1 MKETAINL
9 RQLRYFTKVVE
20 ARNITRAS
28 EQLNVAQPA
37 LGLKIRQLEDMFG
50 VPLLHRH
57 SRGVDPTPA
66 GELLYTRAHTIFGM
80 LEQTRAD
87 VQKLGQ
93 QSLRHLV
100 LGLTP
105 SLVLL
110 VGAEAVIAAR
120 KQLDKIALSLRED
133 PSFVLADAVENKEVD
148 VAFVYS
154 VAARPSLQVTPILR
168 EELLF
173 VTRPDQA
180 APAESIT
187 LEQALEW
194 PIAHGGKRD
203 AGRCTV
209 AAAASKHGISFDVAY
224 EMQSIAGIREM
235 VLRGIAATI
244 LPYGSV
250 ARELASGE
258 LVGRRISDTALT
270 QTLSIIRRAH
280 DPDGD
285 PLGDTGLRAYLH
297 QLGDMIAE
305 RQGPL
310 ARRINASP

>member
-1 MKETAINL
+1 MKETSINL

-37 LGLKIRQLEDMFG
+37 LGLKIRQLEDMLG

-66 GELLYTRAHTIFGM
+66 GELLYTRAHTIFSM
-80 LEQTRAD
+80 LEQTRSD
-87 VQKLGQ
+87 VQKLGEKA
-93 QSLRHLV
+93 LRHLV

-105 SLVLL
+105 SLVML
-110 VGAEAVIAAR
+110 VGAEAVLTAR
-120 KQLDKIALSLRED
+120 KQLYKIALSLRED

-148 VAFVYS
+148 VAFAYS
-154 VAARPSLQVTPILR
+154 VAARPSLQVTPILS

-173 VTRPDQA
+173 ITRADQA
-180 APAESIT
+180 LATESVT
-187 LEQALEW
+187 LEQALAR

-209 AAAASKHGISFDVAY
+209 ASAANKHCISFDVAY

-235 VLRGIAATI
+235 VLRGIAATF

-258 LVGRRISDTALT
+258 LVARRISDTVLT
-270 QTLSIIRRAH
+270 QTLYIIRRAH
-280 DPDGD
+280 DTEGD
-285 PLGDTGLRAYLH
+285 LLSDTSLCTYLH
-297 QLGDMIAE
+297 QLGNMIAE
-305 RQGPL
+305 KQGPL
-310 ARRINASP
+310 AQRINASP